1 MSNRQHESWRCCLTN
16 FNQKFMEHHP
26 EPPAYLHKV
35 LNINQAI
42 FYCYNEAGERFPVN
56 AIKGFIFCDENT
68 LQFKTNFFPVIENTW
83 NSFAAELHFYK
94 KGITYSLK
102 IEGVAVVDNIQNGI
116 VNFAIKQVEYF
127 DANAETDKSLLG
139 TLFKPYMYVYRK
151 SSELLIHTF
160 KKTLA
165 H

>member
-1 MSNRQHESWRCCLTN
+1 
-16 FNQKFMEHHP
+16 MEHHP

>member
-1 MSNRQHESWRCCLTN
+1 
-16 FNQKFMEHHP
+16 MEHHP
-26 EPPAYLHKV
+26 EPSVYLEKV

-68 LQFKTNFFPVIENTW
+68 LQFKTNFFPVIGQTW
-83 NSFAAELHFYK
+83 NNFAAELHFYK
-94 KGITYSLK
+94 KGIPYSLK
-102 IEGVAVVDNIQNGI
+102 AEGVAIIDSTQFGLVT
-116 VNFAIKQVEYF
+116 FAIKQVEYF
-127 DANAETDKSLLG
+127 DANADTDKSLLG

-151 SSELLIHTF
+151 SSELLMHTF